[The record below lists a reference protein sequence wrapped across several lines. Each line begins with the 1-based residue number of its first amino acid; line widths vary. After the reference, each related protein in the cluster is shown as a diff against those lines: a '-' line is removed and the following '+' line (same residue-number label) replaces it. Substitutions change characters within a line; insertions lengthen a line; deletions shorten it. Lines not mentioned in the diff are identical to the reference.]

1 MDQEIKNNNDEIS
14 NDSDEKEEMEKDKQE
29 KEEKEQKEEK
39 EEKEEKQEKEQK
51 EEINIQKDILTK
63 KEEKEEEDIE
73 NEIPEDIDIQEDEYQ
88 KISLGGADSSDK
100 MEKHYSKNKKQNR
113 NKSKA
118 KKTNKKPFIITV
130 EDSSIKKIKIVF
142 NACSFKDE
150 FLMPIW
156 CPKNSYIKF
165 KVKGK
170 WRIDKLYPYTDSKG
184 LPSNNKGGF
193 GYGTLI
199 GRIGKGDD
207 FVIYNDKV
215 VIVKKEGPL
224 YAKQLLPK
232 NMKIEPEGSIEVII
246 YDGEY
251 MDIDE
256 INGKIGWIENNI
268 ENGNKNKQNEI
279 IEDNGTKI
287 KKDENMKK
295 EFENKIRNEINN
307 LRMNPLI
314 FYDQFIRKTKKLT
327 ETRKYLELIKNEYK
341 GVLNFNEE
349 YYNAISSYFE
359 FYKQNTSKKNVNQ
372 NDISNYLLELEGEI
386 EYFLIDKFEMK
397 TKVKCR
403 LTQKTNPKDII
414 IQCFYDKKYRFYIFN
429 KKSRDLTVNVINNF
443 YKNFNLII
451 MAFTLEPPSE
461 IVFK

>member
-1 MDQEIKNNNDEIS
+1 
-14 NDSDEKEEMEKDKQE
+14 
-29 KEEKEQKEEK
+29 
-39 EEKEEKQEKEQK
+39 
-51 EEINIQKDILTK
+51 
-63 KEEKEEEDIE
+63 
-73 NEIPEDIDIQEDEYQ
+73 
-88 KISLGGADSSDK
+88 
-100 MEKHYSKNKKQNR
+100 
-113 NKSKA
+113 
-118 KKTNKKPFIITV
+118 
-130 EDSSIKKIKIVF
+130 
-142 NACSFKDE
+142 
-150 FLMPIW
+150 
-156 CPKNSYIKF
+156 
-165 KVKGK
+165 
-170 WRIDKLYPYTDSKG
+170 
-184 LPSNNKGGF
+184 
-193 GYGTLI
+193 
-199 GRIGKGDD
+199 
-207 FVIYNDKV
+207 
-215 VIVKKEGPL
+215 
-224 YAKQLLPK
+224 
-232 NMKIEPEGSIEVII
+232 MKIEPEGSIEVII

-327 ETRKYLELIKNEYK
+327 ETRKYLELINNEYK

>member
-1 MDQEIKNNNDEIS
+1 MELSSQKVVQT
-14 NDSDEKEEMEKDKQE
+14 KEELEQE
-29 KEEKEQKEEK
+29 E
-39 EEKEEKQEKEQK
+39 
-51 EEINIQKDILTK
+51 
-63 KEEKEEEDIE
+63 
-73 NEIPEDIDIQEDEYQ
+73 EIPEDIDIQEDEYQ
-88 KISLGGADSSDK
+88 RILIGGADSSDNVDK
-100 MEKHYSKNKKQNR
+100 YNSKRDDQKKKRQSRSKSKTKKNKR
-113 NKSKA
+113 
-118 KKTNKKPFIITV
+118 KPFQITV
-130 EDSSIKKIKIVF
+130 IEDSSYKKIKIVF
-142 NACSFKDE
+142 NACAFLDE
-150 FLMPIW
+150 SVMPIW
-156 CPKNSYIKF
+156 CPKDSFIKF

-327 ETRKYLELIKNEYK
+327 ETRKYLELINNEYK

-359 FYKQNTSKKNVNQ
+359 FYKQNTSKKNINQ

-429 KKSRDLTVNVINNF
+429 KKSRDLTVNIINNF

-461 IVFK
+461 VVFK